1 MNKKLFLAIILLHAL
16 PTLSQIHNNSKFQKK
31 FCEIA
36 RLSYTF
42 PPIVAFTITNC
53 IRQNNASTNL
63 LLPKQVKVLT
73 LINFFIDT
81 FPAKNYILSKKKQWA
96 KNKRIKIWVSAT
108 LSSVLTIIFII
119 SYKKKLI
126 LKRRKEQTALQ
137 KENILKL
144 KVIELQ
150 EEKEISK
157 YYKRCLDE
165 LKIAFIKKTKQVVDL
180 KRQMNKLGVQE
191 ELAQLRASVILTHK
205 DWLAFKQLFDR
216 SYPNFTKQ
224 LRAKNQYLT
233 AAEIR
238 FMMLKKINISN
249 QDMAKTLGIGNNAIH
264 KTNSRIRQK
273 LHCTNEELNTLIKI
287 L

>member
-1 MNKKLFLAIILLHAL
+1 MNKKLFIAIILLHTL
-16 PTLSQIHNNSKFQKK
+16 PALSQIHNNSKFQKR
-31 FCEIA
+31 FYVIA
-36 RLSYTF
+36 CFSYTF
-42 PPIVAFTITNC
+42 PRIASLTFTNC
-53 IRQNNASTNL
+53 IRQNTVSTNL
-63 LLPKQVKVLT
+63 LLSKQVKVLT
-73 LINFFIDT
+73 LIKNFINT
-81 FPAKNYILSKKKQWA
+81 FPAKNYILFKKKQLA
-96 KNKRIKIWVSAT
+96 KDERIKIWIPAT

-119 SYKKKLI
+119 SYKKKLL

-165 LKIAFIKKTKQVVDL
+165 LKIAFIKKTKQVLDL
-180 KRQMNKLGVQE
+180 KKQMNKLDVQE

-224 LRAKNQYLT
+224 LKAKNQYLT

>member
-96 KNKRIKIWVSAT
+96 KNKQIKIWISAI

-238 FMMLKKINISN
+238 FMMLKKINIYAHS
-249 QDMAKTLGIGNNAIH
+249 I
-264 KTNSRIRQK
+264 S
-273 LHCTNEELNTLIKI
+273 
-287 L
+287 

>member
-36 RLSYTF
+36 GLSYTF

-96 KNKRIKIWVSAT
+96 KNKRIKIWISAT

>member
-16 PTLSQIHNNSKFQKK
+16 PTLSQIHNNSKFKKK
-31 FCEIA
+31 FYEIA
-36 RLSYTF
+36 SLSYTF

-96 KNKRIKIWVSAT
+96 KNKQIKIWISAT

>member
-96 KNKRIKIWVSAT
+96 KNKRIKIWISAI

>member
-73 LINFFIDT
+73 LIIFFIDT

-96 KNKRIKIWVSAT
+96 KNKRIKIWISAT

>member
-16 PTLSQIHNNSKFQKK
+16 PTLSQIHYNSKFQKK

-180 KRQMNKLGVQE
+180 KRQTNKLGVQE